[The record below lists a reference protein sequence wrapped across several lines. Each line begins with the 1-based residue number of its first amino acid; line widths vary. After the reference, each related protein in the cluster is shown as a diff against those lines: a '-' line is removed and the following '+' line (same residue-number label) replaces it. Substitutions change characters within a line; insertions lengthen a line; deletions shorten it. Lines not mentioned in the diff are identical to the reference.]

1 MNAVPV
7 MKTIEETARYFG
19 LPKHFCRRAVLEG
32 KVVYVRTGKKYL
44 INIEKFAEWL
54 NTGEQ
59 IPELISEDIQYGQIR
74 RVY

>member
-19 LPKHFCRRAVLEG
+19 LPKHLCRRAVLEG

-59 IPELISEDIQYGQIR
+59 TPEHISEGVQYGLIR
-74 RVY
+74 RIY